1 MVVIVG
7 GGISGLATAWFL
19 HKQGRAVRL
28 LEAGQRPG
36 GVIDSEESDGFL
48 VERGPNST
56 LQKPGTADDA
66 LGRLIAGAGLED
78 RLVEA
83 GAAGRKRYVLR
94 AGRLQ
99 ALPASPPAFLGTK
112 LFTWRAK
119 LRLLAEPFI
128 GRAAEEETIARFVER
143 RLGREFL
150 DYAVE
155 PFISGVYAGDPT
167 KLSVRAAVPR
177 IYELERTYG
186 SLIRGAIALGKA
198 AKGAGAPA
206 GRMISFDR
214 GMSALPQAVAEA
226 LPKGACRMGCRVV
239 ALRRTAEGWDLHW
252 EGREES
258 GVERSRTLVLALP
271 APATARLMAP
281 LSPQVAEILETIP
294 YAPIVGL
301 GLGYE
306 RDQVRHPLDGFGFL
320 APRREGM
327 RVLGG
332 LFSSS
337 LFARRAPDGKVLAT
351 AFIGGTTD
359 PGAVALGDKELLDR
373 VTADLARAL
382 GIRGAPGFVRINR
395 YERAIPQ
402 YTLGHLERL
411 AALDKA
417 VEALPGL
424 FLQASWRGGVSVA
437 DCIRNGEALA
447 HRIAEQGPPP
457 APEPAARAP
466 EAANG

>member
-7 GGISGLATAWFL
+7 GGITGLAAAWFL
-19 HKQGRAVRL
+19 HSQGRAVRL
-28 LEAGQRPG
+28 LEAGARPG
-36 GVIDSEESDGFL
+36 GVIESEESDGFL

-66 LGRLIAGAGLED
+66 LGRLVAGAGLED

-99 ALPASPPAFLGTK
+99 ALPASPPAFLATR
-112 LFTWRAK
+112 LFSWRAK
-119 LRLLAEPFI
+119 LRLLGEPFI
-128 GRAAEEETIARFVER
+128 GRAGEEETIARFVER

-198 AKGAGAPA
+198 AKGAGMPA
-206 GRMISFDR
+206 GRMISFDQ
-214 GMSALPQAVAEA
+214 GMAALPQGVAEA
-226 LPKGACRMGCRVV
+226 LPEGACRTGCRVV
-239 ALRRTAEGWDLHW
+239 ALRRTAEGWALHW
-252 EGREES
+252 EGPAGS
-258 GVERSRTLVLALP
+258 GVELARTLVLALP
-271 APATARLMAP
+271 APAAARLLAP
-281 LSPQVAEILETIP
+281 LSPRAAEILETIS

-306 RDQVRHPLDGFGFL
+306 REQVRHPLDGFGFL
-320 APRREGM
+320 APRREAM

-337 LFARRAPDGKVLAT
+337 LFAGRAPAGKVLLT
-351 AFIGGTTD
+351 AFIGGTMD
-359 PGAVALGDKELLDR
+359 PGAAALGDKELLDR

-382 GIRGAPGFVRINR
+382 GIRGAPGFVRISR

-402 YTLGHLERL
+402 YTIGHLERI
-411 AALDKA
+411 AALDTA
-417 VEALPGL
+417 LEALPGL
-424 FLQASWRGGVSVA
+424 HLQASWRGGVSVA
-437 DCIRNGEALA
+437 DCIRSGEALA
-447 HRIAEQGPPP
+447 RRLAEEAAPRPETAAP
-457 APEPAARAP
+457 APETA
-466 EAANG
+466 EG

>member
-7 GGISGLATAWFL
+7 GGITGLATAWFL
-19 HKQGRAVRL
+19 HRQGREVRL
-28 LEAGQRPG
+28 LEADARPG
-36 GVIDSEESDGFL
+36 GVIESEESDGFL

-56 LQKPGTADDA
+56 LQKPGTAEDA
-66 LGRLIAGAGLED
+66 LGRLISGAKLED

-99 ALPASPPAFLGTK
+99 ALPGSPPAFLATK
-112 LFTWRAK
+112 LFSWRAK
-119 LRLLAEPFI
+119 LRLLREPFV
-128 GRAAEEETIARFVER
+128 GRVGEEETIARFVER

-167 KLSVRAAVPR
+167 TLSVRAAVPR
-177 IYELERTYG
+177 IYELERKYG

-198 AKGAGAPA
+198 AKGAGMPS

-214 GMSALPQAVAEA
+214 GMAALPQGVADA
-226 LPKGACRMGCRVV
+226 LPDGACRTGCRVV
-239 ALRRTAEGWDLHW
+239 ALRRTAEGWALHW
-252 EGREES
+252 EGPAGS
-258 GVERSRTLVLALP
+258 GVEPARTLVLALP
-271 APATARLMAP
+271 APAAARLLAP
-281 LSPQVAEILETIP
+281 LSPRAAEILESIP

-301 GLGYE
+301 GLGYDRE
-306 RDQVRHPLDGFGFL
+306 QVRHPLDGFGFL
-320 APRREGM
+320 APRREAM

-337 LFARRAPDGKVLAT
+337 LFAGRAPDGKALVT
-351 AFIGGTTD
+351 AFIGGTMD
-359 PGAVALGDKELLDR
+359 PGAAALGDKELLDR

-382 GIRGAPGFVRINR
+382 GIRGAPGFVRITR

-402 YTLGHLERL
+402 YTLGHLDRI
-411 AALDKA
+411 AALDTA

-437 DCIRNGEALA
+437 DCIRSGEALA
-447 HRIAEQGPPP
+447 RRIAEQT
-457 APEPAARAP
+457 APQPETAARAP
-466 EAANG
+466 EAAEG